1 MLNINYVKNKL
12 MILNFFKVLTRKKNI
27 NNDALKS
34 PVPVLDVVD
43 NHVEATD
50 AKSLE
55 DNKYEL

>member
-1 MLNINYVKNKL
+1 MFLYT
-12 MILNFFKVLTRKKNI
+12 FKVLTQKKNI

-34 PVPVLDVVD
+34 PVPPVLDVVD